1 MTSPVRQDVVA
12 VWYDPEQHGLFTQFG
27 EEKIYGLKQIARRL
41 AADGWRITS
50 TLPLSWTAPDQSS
63 AAAGSRHLVTEI
75 ALFIAKDS

>member
-50 TLPLSWTAPDQSS
+50 TVPLSWTAPDQS
-63 AAAGSRHLVTEI
+63 AATGSRCLVTEL
-75 ALFIAKDS
+75 ALFIAKDN